1 MYYLVTEY
9 ELPIF
14 GCNETRKLITI
25 GSKTQ
30 FADMYDYHPL
40 GIKNKTHIIEKDL
53 LEDFMKD
60 GFATKSDAENNNEL
74 KTAIKNFVGLLFDSE
89 FKVLS
94 DTELLQK
101 YNSLK

>member
-9 ELPIF
+9 ELPIIA
-14 GCNETRKLITI
+14 CNKTRKLITI

-30 FADMYDYHPL
+30 FADMYDHHPL
-40 GIKNKTHIIEKDL
+40 DIENKTYIIEKDL

-60 GFATKSDAENNNEL
+60 GFATKSDAENDSEL
-74 KTAIKNFVGLLFDSE
+74 KTAIKNFVGPLFDSE